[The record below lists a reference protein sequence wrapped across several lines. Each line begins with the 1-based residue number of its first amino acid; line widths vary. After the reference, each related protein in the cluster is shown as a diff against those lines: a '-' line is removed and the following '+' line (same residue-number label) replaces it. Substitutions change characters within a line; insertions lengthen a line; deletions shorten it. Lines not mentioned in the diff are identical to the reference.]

1 MKKYIITN
9 NSNII
14 TDISNNYMNVTCD
27 ITIDTVK
34 HRDFEVF
41 NNDFV

>member
-9 NSNII
+9 NSNIF
-14 TDISNNYMNVTCD
+14 TDISNYMNVTCD